1 MISTFSILLTT
12 KSPHQDAGIILKVA
26 DTKIPWVPWLQ
37 GKVWKSSCD
46 VCVEK
51 CIEIVVFEHIIYTLY
66 VIRHM
71 LPIRTIIYN
80 IIYALFQN
88 VS

>member
-1 MISTFSILLTT
+1 MTGGL
-12 KSPHQDAGIILKVA
+12 H
-26 DTKIPWVPWLQ
+26 
-37 GKVWKSSCD
+37 

-80 IIYALFQN
+80 IYIISKHFLKEA
-88 VS
+88 